1 VTVSKDGARYQPVAW
16 WFTKRRLGRDLHV
29 LGSPTASTFAEGRD
43 NGEQITVWGRLR
55 VSMKTA
61 AEYRVMAD
69 KCFKWA
75 RNTYMDEARETY
87 LQLAQFWLDVA
98 SKLDGPPGSQQV

>member
-1 VTVSKDGARYQPVAW
+1 VRLVAATGARLGADVMASGPPFLHDSEDVC
-16 WFTKRRLGRDLHV
+16 RRRDS
-29 LGSPTASTFAEGRD
+29 GG
-43 NGEQITVWGRLR
+43 QITVGGC

-75 RNTYMDEARETY
+75 RDYMDEARETY

-98 SKLDGPPGSQQV
+98 SKLDGPPGSQRV

>member
-1 VTVSKDGARYQPVAW
+1 MRLVAATGAR
-16 WFTKRRLGRDLHV
+16 LGITV
-29 LGSPTASTFAEGRD
+29 LGWA
-43 NGEQITVWGRLR
+43 L
-55 VSMKTA
+55 SMKTA

-98 SKLDGPPGSQQV
+98 SKLDGPPGSKPSMSMSWAADPQPSCSPR

>member
-1 VTVSKDGARYQPVAW
+1 MG
-16 WFTKRRLGRDLHV
+16 G
-29 LGSPTASTFAEGRD
+29 GC
-43 NGEQITVWGRLR
+43 

-75 RNTYMDEARETY
+75 HNTYMDEGRETY

-98 SKLDGPPGSQQV
+98 SKLDRPSGSKQTGPTIRSQVAQQG

>member
-1 VTVSKDGARYQPVAW
+1 
-16 WFTKRRLGRDLHV
+16 
-29 LGSPTASTFAEGRD
+29 
-43 NGEQITVWGRLR
+43 VWGRVR
-55 VSMKTA
+55 VSMNTA

-69 KCFKWA
+69 KCFKRA

-98 SKLDGPPGSQQV
+98 SKLDGSTGIASMSVSPTAAPRPS

>member
-1 VTVSKDGARYQPVAW
+1 M
-16 WFTKRRLGRDLHV
+16 
-29 LGSPTASTFAEGRD
+29 
-43 NGEQITVWGRLR
+43 N
-55 VSMKTA
+55 TA

-69 KCFKWA
+69 KCLKWA

-98 SKLDGPPGSQQV
+98 SKLDGPPGSRV

>member
-1 VTVSKDGARYQPVAW
+1 MRLVAATDARLGITVSGWAL
-16 WFTKRRLGRDLHV
+16 T
-29 LGSPTASTFAEGRD
+29 
-43 NGEQITVWGRLR
+43 
-55 VSMKTA
+55 MKTA

-69 KCFKWA
+69 ECFKWA

>member
-1 VTVSKDGARYQPVAW
+1 MPRQW
-16 WFTKRRLGRDLHV
+16 
-29 LGSPTASTFAEGRD
+29 
-43 NGEQITVWGRLR
+43 EQITVWERVR

-98 SKLDGPPGSQQV
+98 SKLDGPPGSKPSMSMSWAARFRSQVAQQG

>member
-1 VTVSKDGARYQPVAW
+1 MIV
-16 WFTKRRLGRDLHV
+16 
-29 LGSPTASTFAEGRD
+29 ASTGAARPRCEGVGASLRRD
-43 NGEQITVWGRLR
+43 NGEQITVWGRER
-55 VSMKTA
+55 VFMNTA

-98 SKLDGPPGSQQV
+98 SKLDGPPGSRV

>member
-1 VTVSKDGARYQPVAW
+1 
-16 WFTKRRLGRDLHV
+16 
-29 LGSPTASTFAEGRD
+29 
-43 NGEQITVWGRLR
+43 
-55 VSMKTA
+55 MKTA
-61 AEYRVMAD
+61 TEYRVMAD

-75 RNTYMDEARETY
+75 RNTYMDEVRETY

>member
-1 VTVSKDGARYQPVAW
+1 MSKSTVSGC
-16 WFTKRRLGRDLHV
+16 F
-29 LGSPTASTFAEGRD
+29 
-43 NGEQITVWGRLR
+43 
-55 VSMKTA
+55 SMKTA

-75 RNTYMDEARETY
+75 RNTYMDEARESY

-98 SKLDGPPGSQQV
+98 SKRDGPPGSKLWRRAVWQ

>member
-1 VTVSKDGARYQPVAW
+1 
-16 WFTKRRLGRDLHV
+16 
-29 LGSPTASTFAEGRD
+29 
-43 NGEQITVWGRLR
+43 
-55 VSMKTA
+55 MKTA

-75 RNTYMDEARETY
+75 RDYMDEARETY

-98 SKLDGPPGSQQV
+98 SKLDGAPGSQRV